1 MRDKLVDILA
11 VILMLEGIVALT
23 LLILFTIYRMLTG
36 N

>member
-1 MRDKLVDILA
+1 MRNRIVDWLSIFLMVEG
-11 VILMLEGIVALT
+11 VIALT

>member
-1 MRDKLVDILA
+1 MRNKIVDWLSIFLMIEG
-11 VILMLEGIVALT
+11 VIALT

>member
-23 LLILFTIYRMLTG
+23 LLILFTIYRMVTG

>member
-1 MRDKLVDILA
+1 MRDRLVDILA
-11 VILMLEGIVALT
+11 VILMVEGIVALT

>member
-11 VILMLEGIVALT
+11 VVLMVEGIVALT
-23 LLILFTIYRMLTG
+23 LLILFTIYRMVTG

>member
-11 VILMLEGIVALT
+11 VVLMVEGIVALT

>member
-11 VILMLEGIVALT
+11 VILMVEGIVALT